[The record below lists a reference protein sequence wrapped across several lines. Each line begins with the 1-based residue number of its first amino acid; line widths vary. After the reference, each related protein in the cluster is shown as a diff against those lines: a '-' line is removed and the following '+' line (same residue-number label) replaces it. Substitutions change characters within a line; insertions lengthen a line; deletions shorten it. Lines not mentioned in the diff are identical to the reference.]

1 MKDELQRLTDNIS
14 RLYEEISEKTESLGQ
29 VGTITRLYEELQA
42 HVEEVSTDD
51 VERLQEQ
58 IKSTLEHLLNISKSL
73 TVVKALKMMLNGHDE
88 AREMAK
94 NIQTSLKAK
103 RGIEENKAF

>member
-14 RLYEEISEKTESLGQ
+14 RLYEEINQKTESLGQ
-29 VGTITRLYEELQA
+29 IGTITRLYEELQN
-42 HVEEVSTDD
+42 HVEEVSTED
-51 VERLQEQ
+51 VELLQEQ

-94 NIQTSLKAK
+94 TIQKNLDVK
-103 RGIEENKAF
+103 RGSNEK

>member
-14 RLYEEISEKTESLGQ
+14 RLYEEINQKTESLGQ
-29 VGTITRLYEELQA
+29 IGTITRLYEELQN
-42 HVEEVSTDD
+42 HVEEVSTED
-51 VERLQEQ
+51 VELLQEQ

-73 TVVKALKMMLNGHDE
+73 TVVKALKMMFNGHDE

-94 NIQTSLKAK
+94 TIQKNLDVK
-103 RGIEENKAF
+103 RGSNEK

>member
-14 RLYEEISEKTESLGQ
+14 HLYDEINQKTESLGQ
-29 VGTITRLYEELQA
+29 IGTITRLYEELQTQ
-42 HVEEVSTDD
+42 VEEVSTED
-51 VERLQEQ
+51 VELLQVQ

-88 AREMAK
+88 ARELAK
-94 NIQTSLKAK
+94 KIQGTIKVK
-103 RGIEENKAF
+103 RGPDDK

>member
-14 RLYEEISEKTESLGQ
+14 HLYEEINQKTESLGQ
-29 VGTITRLYEELQA
+29 IGAITRLYEELQN
-42 HVEEVSTDD
+42 HVEEVSTED
-51 VERLQEQ
+51 VELLQEQ

-94 NIQTSLKAK
+94 KIQKNLEVR
-103 RGIEENKAF
+103 RGSNDK